1 MDDYMIIGALVSVEI
16 VEMTKCEPLNLLT
29 DLHYWISSD
38 NICDKGSWWS
48 RNAISHSIIQ

>member
-1 MDDYMIIGALVSVEI
+1 MIIGALVSVEI
-16 VEMTKCEPLNLLT
+16 VEITECEPLNLLT